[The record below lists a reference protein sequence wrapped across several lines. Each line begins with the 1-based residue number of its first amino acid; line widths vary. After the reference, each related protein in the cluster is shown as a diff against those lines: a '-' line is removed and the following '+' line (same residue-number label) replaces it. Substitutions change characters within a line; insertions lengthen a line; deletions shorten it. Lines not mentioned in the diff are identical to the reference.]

1 MSTYKYLRLTD
12 FFFGDL
18 GWMIGTSFVS
28 GLTSLVSGL
37 SSVSILRPLFGS
49 GFAATVGAD
58 FDLEIVSASSFAW
71 LGFEAPCLSSVNP
84 LASSFCLLLSAT
96 SISIKISLNIIIKRV
111 KRKLYS
117 LIKVT
122 KNV

>member
-1 MSTYKYLRLTD
+1 
-12 FFFGDL
+12 
-18 GWMIGTSFVS
+18 MIGTSFVS
-28 GLTSLVSGL
+28 GFASLVSGL
-37 SSVSILRPLFGS
+37 SSVSILRPLFGL

-58 FDLEIVSASSFAW
+58 FDLERASASSFAW
-71 LGFEAPCLSSVNP
+71 LGFEAPCLSRVNP
-84 LASSFCLLLSAT
+84 LASSFYLLLSAT
-96 SISIKISLNIIIKRV
+96 SIRINIRLNIIIKRD